1 VDALRNHEEKANI
14 LVVDDRPENVIAL
27 NAVLNSPDYNV
38 VNASSGAEALKAVL
52 KREFAVILL
61 DVLMPELDGFE
72 TARMI
77 FARPASR
84 RTQIIFLTAVGTD
97 LSSIHE
103 GYALGAVDYLV
114 KPIEPEIV
122 RAKVAVFVDLYRKTR
137 QLKRQEEALRIAER
151 ARSARALDEREAEY
165 EATFE
170 KAGVGIAHVSLGGR
184 FLRVNQKFCETARY
198 GKQEALL
205 LKLEDL
211 LPPEEH
217 NVQRQGLERLRRGEL
232 ERFSVESRLIQKT
245 GRTLRVE
252 LTVSLLRDHA
262 GRPKK
267 FIAILEDVS
276 ERRRAEEGQQVL
288 ANASKVLLNSLEF
301 DSTLGMVAQSVVPV
315 LADYCAICLKE
326 TAPQPAQQL
335 SVAHV
340 SPAQAQKLEELIAR
354 GGLLDPG
361 QQSRLVPE
369 VDDAF
374 LSAWAPNA
382 ADKDALKALDPR
394 SVISVPLKARGQQ
407 IGTITL
413 ISNTP
418 GRVYAQADL
427 ELAEDLARRAS
438 LGFENARLYKSAQ
451 DLLGVR
457 DEFLSI
463 ASHELRTPLTPLQIQ
478 LQRMLGVRGHAGIEA
493 MPREQ
498 ARAMLQRSATQ
509 VGRLASL
516 VDSLLDVSR
525 ITSGR
530 LTLQHERVD
539 LAALAREVVG
549 RFSEAGN
556 GETEIVV
563 EASAPVICNCDP
575 LRTEQVLVNLVTNAT
590 KYGAGAPVQVKVWA
604 QGDRALFSVT
614 DHGIGIPADQ
624 LPIIFDRFERGSVG
638 RSYGGL
644 GLGLYIARQ
653 IINAHGGSIEVA
665 STLGAGSTF
674 TASVP
679 LHPDVQLSRPVIETN
694 VALQAAGGATP
705 RSALLVED
713 DEDIRTCVAE
723 ILKAEGYRVT
733 EASNGREGL
742 ERLSALEQRPDV
754 IILDLMMPVLG
765 GVGFA
770 QEQRKVEGWADI
782 PVVVLSADGRTAES
796 SVPIPGA
803 VFVKKPV
810 NVMDLLEVV
819 GRVCSRPT
827 AVPNVPAV
835 DDRSARVTG
844 N

>member
-1 VDALRNHEEKANI
+1 VDARNEEKVSI
-14 LVVDDRPENVIAL
+14 LVVDDRPENVLAL
-27 NAVLNSPDYNV
+27 TGVLTNPEYNV
-38 VNASSGAEALKAVL
+38 VTANSGAEALKAVL

-77 FARPASR
+77 FARPASK
-84 RTQIIFLTAVGTD
+84 RTQIIFLTAVGSE

-137 QLKRQEEALRIAER
+137 QLKQQEEALRIAER
-151 ARSARALDEREAEY
+151 ARSARAIDEREAEY

-184 FLRVNQKFCETARY
+184 FLRLNQKFCETVRY

-217 NVQRQGLERLRRGEL
+217 SNQRLGLEKLRRGDI
-232 ERFSVESRLIQKT
+232 ERFSTESRLIQKT
-245 GRTLRVE
+245 GRILRTE

-276 ERRRAEEGQQVL
+276 ERKRAEEGQQVL
-288 ANASKVLLNSLEF
+288 ANASKILLNSLDF
-301 DSTLGMVAQSVVPV
+301 TPTLGLVAQSVVPV
-315 LADYCAICLKE
+315 LADYCAISLPE
-326 TAPQPAQQL
+326 GVPHAPQQL
-335 SVAHV
+335 AVAHV
-340 SPAQAQKLEELIAR
+340 SPAQAQKLEELIQRSAVS
-354 GGLLDPG
+354 DFG

-374 LSAWAPNA
+374 LAEWVPA
-382 ADKDALKALDPR
+382 AAEREAMRAMDPR
-394 SVISVPLKARGQQ
+394 SVIVVPLRARGRA

-413 ISNTP
+413 LSNTP
-418 GRVYAQADL
+418 GRIYGPADL
-427 ELAEDLARRAS
+427 EVAEELARRAS

-451 DLLGVR
+451 DLLNAR

-478 LQRMLGVRGHAGIEA
+478 LQRMLGVRGHGGIEA

-498 ARAMLQRSATQ
+498 ARAMLQRSSAQ

-530 LTLQHERVD
+530 LTLQLERLD
-539 LAALAREVVG
+539 LSSLAQEVVA
-549 RFSEAGN
+549 RFSEAG
-556 GETEIVV
+556 TDSEISID
-563 EASAPVICNCDP
+563 APAPVIGNCDP
-575 LRTEQVLVNLVTNAT
+575 MRVEQVLVNLISNAT
-590 KYGAGAPVQVKVWA
+590 KYGAGAPITVKVWA
-604 QGDRALFSVT
+604 QGERAFFSVT
-614 DHGIGIPADQ
+614 DRGIGIPAEQ

-653 IINAHGGSIEVA
+653 IINAHGGSIEVT

-679 LHPDVQLSRPVIETN
+679 LRADAELSRPLVDAN
-694 VALQAAGGATP
+694 VALSQVTP
-705 RSALLVED
+705 SRRALLVED
-713 DEDIRTCVAE
+713 DEDIRACVSE
-723 ILKAEGYRVT
+723 ILRAEGYQVT
-733 EASNGREGL
+733 EACNGREGL
-742 ERLSALEQRPDV
+742 DRLSAMVVPPDV

-765 GVGFA
+765 GAGFS
-770 QEQRKVEGWADI
+770 QEQRRQPAWAQI
-782 PVVVLSADGRTAES
+782 PVVVLSADGRNGES
-796 SVPIPGA
+796 QVPIPGA

-810 NVMDLLEVV
+810 NVVDLLEVV

-827 AVPNVPAV
+827 PLSTAPAEVPQRPVAKNEL
-835 DDRSARVTG
+835 